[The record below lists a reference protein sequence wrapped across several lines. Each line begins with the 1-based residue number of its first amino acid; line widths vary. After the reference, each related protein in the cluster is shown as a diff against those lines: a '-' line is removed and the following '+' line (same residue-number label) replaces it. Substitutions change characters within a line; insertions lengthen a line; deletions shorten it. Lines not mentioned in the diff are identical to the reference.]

1 MEARSP
7 LAELVF
13 VKLGGSLITDKTAV
27 QSTRPEVI
35 ARCAAE
41 IAAAWREGM
50 RLVVGHGSGS
60 FGHAEAR
67 RYGTRQGVRSPEE
80 WYGYARVAQVARR
93 LNVLVVAALLEEGV
107 PAVPVSPSA
116 TAIARGGELQ
126 HLDDGA
132 VAGLL
137 ERGAVPVVHGDVA
150 LDEEWGGTIVS
161 TEQVLIHLAPRLQ
174 PRRLVLAGEV
184 AGVFSA
190 DPGVDADATLYLRIT
205 AANYEEVLH
214 HLGGARGADV
224 TGGMADKVR
233 RMYRLTQKHPDLR
246 VQLVSGLVP
255 GLLHRALQGQADV
268 EGTLIGG

>member
-1 MEARSP
+1 MAD
-7 LAELVF
+7 LVF
-13 VKLGGSLITDKTAV
+13 VKLGGSLITEKTAV
-27 QSTRPEVI
+27 QMHRPKVI

-41 IAAAWREGM
+41 IAAAWRDGV

-67 RYGTRQGVRSPEE
+67 RYGTRHGVRSPEE
-80 WYGYARVAQVARR
+80 WYGYARVAEVARR

-116 TAIARGGELQ
+116 TAMARGGELH
-126 HLDDGA
+126 HLDDIA

-137 ERGAVPVVHGDVA
+137 VRGAVPVVHGDVA
-150 LDEEWGGTIVS
+150 LDEEWGGTIIS
-161 TEQVLIHLAPRLQ
+161 TEQVLIHLVPRLR
-174 PRRLVLAGEV
+174 PGRLVLAGEV

-190 DPGVDADATLYLRIT
+190 DPTVDAAAALFPRVR
-205 AANYEEVLH
+205 AANYAEVLQ

-224 TGGMADKVR
+224 TGGMGDKVR
-233 RMYRLTQKHPDLR
+233 RMYRLTREHPDLR
-246 VQLVSGLVP
+246 VHLISGLAP
-255 GLLHRALQGQADV
+255 ALLQRALSGQADG